1 MAKKKTVNPADLEI
15 KEQIA
20 KNIKIARIK
29 LRGQISMQAIANSLN
44 LTRVAYSQIENG
56 KHNVSGVTLWKLS
69 SLLGCEMSDFFP
81 KRLEGVALSKK
92 DIENIK
98 SEDEKILEW
107 GKKLGW
113 VAKQK

>member
-1 MAKKKTVNPADLEI
+1 MAKKKMSNLADKEI

-29 LRGQISMQAIANSLN
+29 LRGKISMQTIANSLN
-44 LTRVAYSQIENG
+44 MTRVAYSQIENG
-56 KHNVSGVTLWKLS
+56 RNNVNGVTLWKLS
-69 SLLGCEMSDFFP
+69 SLLGCEMSGFFP
-81 KRLEGVALSKK
+81 KRLEGVALSKT

-107 GKKLGW
+107 GKILGW
-113 VAKQK
+113 IA